1 MLKRLAER
9 DGSVELSR
17 GVSNDDSAVISYR
30 SRVFAVKP
38 NDGCI
43 IVETP
48 KQAVGD
54 RTFRIGDDVDMTL
67 MVNSERMIATCT
79 LHEVFTYKINP
90 TVTVT
95 CYRLSAGRRPVREQ
109 RRSFFRVNVA
119 AMELKPTVLSG
130 EIEEEEIT
138 QVHEYKGRL
147 VNISA
152 GGIGVSF
159 RAARKVLNQ
168 IKRTR
173 QFDCVAWLNDDEP
186 VEAPVRVTHI
196 NALGDDGLYLGLRFD
211 IEDEARAK
219 HHEQYM
225 QQKCTEI
232 QRMQLQRRRA

>member
-17 GVSNDDSAVISYR
+17 GVRNDDSAVISYR
-30 SRVFAVKP
+30 TRVFAVQP
-38 NDGCI
+38 EDGCI

-48 KQAVGD
+48 KQAVQD
-54 RTFRIGDDVDMTL
+54 RIFRLGHDIDMTL
-67 MVNSERMIATCT
+67 MVNSERMVATCT

-95 CYRLSAGRRPVREQ
+95 CYRLSPGRRPVREQ
-109 RRSFFRVNVA
+109 RRSYFRVNVA
-119 AMELKPTVLSG
+119 AMELKPTVLIS
-130 EIEEEEIT
+130 ETEEEDVKTIC
-138 QVHEYKGRL
+138 EYKGRL

-152 GGIGVSF
+152 GGMGISF

-173 QFDCVAWLNDDEP
+173 GFNCVAWLGDDDH
-186 VEAPVRVTHI
+186 VEVPVRVMHI

-211 IEDEARAK
+211 IEDEAQAK
-219 HHEQYM
+219 HHEQHM

>member
-17 GVSNDDSAVISYR
+17 GVSNDDAAVITYR
-30 SRVFAVKP
+30 TRVFAVRP
-38 NDGCI
+38 VDGCI
-43 IVETP
+43 IVEMP
-48 KQAVGD
+48 KQAVQD
-54 RTFRIGDDVDMTL
+54 RSFRIGDDIDMTL
-67 MVNSERMIATCT
+67 MVNSERMLATCT
-79 LHEVFTYKINP
+79 LHEVFTYQINP

-95 CYRLSAGRRPVREQ
+95 CYRLSPGRRPVREQ

-119 AMELKPTVLSG
+119 AMPLKPTVLSC
-130 EIEEEEIT
+130 EIEEEAHT
-138 QVHEYKGRL
+138 FKGRL

-152 GGIGVSF
+152 GGMGVSF

-173 QFDCVAWLNDDEP
+173 RFDCAAWISDDEC
-186 VEAPVRVTHI
+186 VEVPVRVAHI

-211 IEDEARAK
+211 LEDEAQAK
-219 HHEQYM
+219 AHEQYM